1 MVHWWVLVH
10 CGYKIGLEA
19 WFRSGSGYSK
29 RPSLFPGS
37 DLVWRLVLDLINF
50 SQRKAETC
58 AFYYTKLVFDT

>member
-37 DLVWRLVLDLINF
+37 DLILEVGSGSDQLF
-50 SQRKAETC
+50 SKEGRNMC
-58 AFYYTKLVFDT
+58 ILLH